1 MVSDPLISN
10 PQYVKL
16 SEEQILL
23 KKKRA
28 RRNIAWLIIALIG
41 LTVLEVYFL
50 KQQQASIADNI
61 NIIFL
66 FNVIIILLVLLI
78 VMIIRNLVK
87 LHNERKSRII
97 GAKFQTKL
105 IFAFFTLALVPAILL
120 FFVASKLFS
129 YSIGNWF
136 SIQV

>member
-28 RRNIAWLIIALIG
+28 RRNIAWLIVALIG

-78 VMIIRNLVK
+78 DDYPQP
-87 LHNERKSRII
+87 
-97 GAKFQTKL
+97 GQ
-105 IFAFFTLALVPAILL
+105 
-120 FFVASKLFS
+120 VA
-129 YSIGNWF
+129 
-136 SIQV
+136 Q